1 MVLFMSDDIL
11 QMFKKQ
17 SENIDSH
24 RQLVEK
30 VEESFSDLDTTI
42 NFKVNS
48 LLKSKFEMLCKN
60 SHSNTSRE
68 LKLFMLDSIKKGRL

>member
-1 MVLFMSDDIL
+1 MSDDIL
-11 QMFKKQ
+11 RMIQKQ

-24 RQLVEK
+24 KQLVEK

-48 LLKSKFEMLCKN
+48 LLKAKFETLCKN

-68 LKLFMLDSIKKGRL
+68 LKLFMLKSIKNGRL

>member
-1 MVLFMSDDIL
+1 MPTDDVFQKLQQQTKAIDDHKKLISDLD
-11 QMFKKQ
+11 Q
-17 SENIDSH
+17 SFD
-24 RQLVEK
+24 
-30 VEESFSDLDTTI
+30 DLDTTI

-48 LLKSKFEMLCKN
+48 LLKSKFEKLCKN